1 MAEGTLARGPLHT
14 IKFILIEKRLDTPGL
29 THFGNHRFLIDVVSL
44 DQGWAGSQP
53 AGVFEG
59 AGQNDCTFL
68 LYLSTKH
75 VFETL

>member
-1 MAEGTLARGPLHT
+1 MAEGTLARGYPHT
-14 IKFILIEKRLDTPGL
+14 MKFVVIEKRLDTAGL

-44 DQGWAGSQP
+44 DQGGVGSQP

-68 LYLSTKH
+68 LYLTTKH
-75 VFETL
+75 IFENL